1 MIQLSRWKIV
11 VLALSLVFGLLF
23 AYPNLLPQET
33 RARLP
38 GWAPSSGLNLGLDL
52 QGGSYLLL
60 EVDVAAMQA
69 KRLDNLTED
78 VRVTLR
84 EARINTS
91 GLQREPT
98 GVLVTLSDPGRQ
110 DAAFEALRLLAG
122 GPNQQGVQERQA
134 SRVGA
139 DRVRFGFT
147 QASLD
152 SMGVTAVDQSIEVV
166 RRRIDSLGTREPSIT
181 RQGADR
187 IVVQAPGE
195 SDPAQLERVIGQTAQ
210 LTFQMVESDPQ
221 LLQLALQGSVP
232 PDSELMLDA
241 DGATPLLIK
250 KRVLVSGEQLT
261 RATVDSDESGRPAI
275 GFRFDGLGAR
285 RFAEATSAENIGK
298 RFAIILDG
306 KVISAPNIIGT
317 IPSGQ
322 GQITGGFSIQSASE
336 MVNLLNGGALPAPL
350 KVEERRVVTAEL
362 GADAVAAGA
371 LSTAIGFAIIV
382 VFMILAYGF
391 LFGGVSVLGLL
402 LNGLLIIAAMSM
414 TGAALTLPG
423 IAGLVLTFA
432 VAVDA
437 NVLIYERMRDEAR
450 AGRSVIASMD
460 AGFNKAMGTIIDANL
475 TTLVAAG
482 IMFAFGAGPVRGF
495 AWTLTIGVF
504 TSVLSS
510 VLVAQVLLGWWLKV
524 AKPKVLPIAD
534 TPAAKQPTVKQPAK
548 G

>member
-23 AYPNLLPQET
+23 AYPNALSPEV
-33 RARLP
+33 RAKLP
-38 GWAPSSGLNLGLDL
+38 GWVPKNALNLGLDL
-52 QGGSYLLL
+52 QGGSHLLL
-60 EVDVAAMQA
+60 EVDVPAMRA
-69 KRLDNLTED
+69 KRVDNLVED

-84 EARINTS
+84 EASINLNS
-91 GLQREPT
+91 VQREPG
-98 GVLVTLSDPGRQ
+98 GVVVSLTDPATQTR
-110 DAAFEALRLLAG
+110 AFEALRLLAG

-134 SRVGA
+134 TRVGN
-139 DRVRFGFT
+139 DRVRFAFT
-147 QASLD
+147 QTALD
-152 SMGVTAVDQSIEVV
+152 NMGSTAVDQSIEVV

-181 RQGADR
+181 RQGSDR

-232 PDSELMLDA
+232 PDSQLMLDE
-241 DGATPLLIK
+241 DGQTPLLIK
-250 KRVLVSGEQLT
+250 KRILVSGEQLT
-261 RATVDSDESGRPAI
+261 RASVDSDQGGRPAI
-275 GFRFDGLGAR
+275 GFRFDGVGAR
-285 RFAEATSAENIGK
+285 RFAEATGTDNIGK

-306 KVISAPNIIGT
+306 KVISAPRIIST
-317 IPSGQ
+317 IPNGQ
-322 GQITGGFSIQSASE
+322 GQITGNFTIQSASE

-350 KVEERRVVTAEL
+350 KVEERRVVSAEL
-362 GADAVAAGA
+362 GEDAVKAGA
-371 LSTAIGFAIIV
+371 LSTALGFALIV

-391 LFGGVSVLGLL
+391 LFGGVSVLGLI
-402 LNGLLIIAAMSM
+402 LNGLLIIAAMSL
-414 TGAALTLPG
+414 TQATLTLPG
-423 IAGLVLTFA
+423 IAGLILTFA

-450 AGRSVIASMD
+450 SGRSVIASMD
-460 AGFNKAMGTIIDANL
+460 AGFNKAMGTIVDANL

-504 TSVLSS
+504 TSMFSS
-510 VLVAQVLLGWWLKV
+510 VMTAQVLLGWWLKV

-534 TPAAKQPTVKQPAK
+534 EPVKQSAK
-548 G
+548 V